1 MYGVPA
7 GERDRAAGGRLD
19 WRRKMLRILLADDHA
34 VVRQGVK
41 QILADAFTQATFG
54 EARNA
59 HELLDL
65 VASERWDIVVL
76 DLTMPGGN
84 GLEALKQIKH
94 DHPQLPVLILS
105 MFPEDQYAVRTIIA
119 GAAGYL
125 NKESAP
131 EELVQAIRK
140 VLRGGEYI
148 SASVADELVLHARH
162 DDDRPL
168 HKHLSDREYQVLC
181 LIASGK
187 EVKEISTELALSAKT
202 ISTYRARLMEKMNMK
217 TNAEITYYAIQN
229 GLV

>member
-1 MYGVPA
+1 
-7 GERDRAAGGRLD
+7 
-19 WRRKMLRILLADDHA
+19 MLRILLADDHA

-41 QILADAFTQATFG
+41 QIIAGEFGQATFG
-54 EARNA
+54 EAQNVR
-59 HELLDL
+59 ELQEA
-65 VASERWDIVVL
+65 VGSERWDIVVL
-76 DLTMPGGN
+76 DLAMPGGS

-140 VLRGGEYI
+140 VLHGGKYI

-162 DDDRPL
+162 EDDQPL

-187 EVKEISTELALSAKT
+187 EVKEISAELALSAKT
-202 ISTYRARLMEKMNMK
+202 ISTYRARLLEKMNMK
-217 TNAEITYYAIQN
+217 TNAELTYYAIQN
-229 GLV
+229 KLV

>member
-1 MYGVPA
+1 
-7 GERDRAAGGRLD
+7 
-19 WRRKMLRILLADDHA
+19 MLRILLADDHA

-41 QILADAFTQATFG
+41 QILAEAFAQATFG
-54 EARNA
+54 EARNV
-59 HELLDL
+59 HELLKL
-65 VASERWDIVVL
+65 VRGERWDIVVL
-76 DLTMPGGN
+76 DLSMPGGN
-84 GLEALKQIKH
+84 GLEALKQIKY

-105 MFPEDQYAVRTIIA
+105 MFPEDQYAVRTIRA

-140 VLRGGEYI
+140 VLHGGEYI
-148 SASVADELVLHARH
+148 SGPVADELVQYARH
-162 DDDRPL
+162 EDDQPL

-202 ISTYRARLMEKMNMK
+202 ISTYRTRLLDKLNMK
-217 TNAEITYYAIQN
+217 TNAELTYYAIQN